1 MAKRFF
7 RTRTEDRPDL
17 ALLGSISQLDA
28 MGYAFPKLFPIIKV
42 SEKGGTI
49 TVASANLTNSK
60 GTKGRANGTALSG
73 TTLAGTDTTYAAA
86 RYEGRGML
94 YENDGAAFDDE
105 KAADEA
111 GALLSQRLAWN
122 KVEDDAFQT
131 VFTAARKAAATELT
145 NQNVVKI
152 LQKKAKSLRAYGKAT
167 LVMTTNTWFDFCEIP
182 EIRAR
187 FAALGIAGQD
197 IGFILQNPEK
207 VMAAIST
214 FMQFAGGVVLFDSD
228 IVDAGGT
235 YDGIIMVMAT
245 RPEAKTAPIQTIKT
259 KATYGYTA
267 VYIPEDAADADKPFD
282 MRSFYS
288 NDDKANVYDAEAFLN
303 VVQAHSGAVVA
314 TKLLAD
320 LSGYTWPVT
329 VVNNVTVEQAQAAAE
344 PAAGGEG

>member
-17 ALLGSISQLDA
+17 ALLGSISQLDV
-28 MGYAFPKLFPIIKV
+28 MGYAFPKLFPVIKV

-60 GTKGRANGTALSG
+60 GTKGRSNGTALSA
-73 TTLAGTDTTYAAA
+73 TTLTGTDTTYSAA

-122 KVEDDAFQT
+122 KVEDDAFQI
-131 VFTAARKAAATELT
+131 VFTAARKSAATELAD
-145 NQNVVKI
+145 QSVVKI
-152 LQKKAKSLRAYGKAT
+152 LQQKAKSIRAFGKAT
-167 LVMTTNTWFDFCEIP
+167 LVMTTNTWLDFCEIP

-197 IGFILQNPEK
+197 IGYILNDPAK
-207 VMAAIST
+207 VMGALST
-214 FMQFAGGVVLFDSD
+214 FMKFDGGVVLFDSD
-228 IVDAGGT
+228 IVDTEGT
-235 YDGIIMVMAT
+235 YDGIVMVMAT
-245 RPEAKTAPIQTIKT
+245 RPEAKSAPIQTIKT

-267 VYIPEDAADADKPFD
+267 IYIPEDASDADKPFD

-288 NDDKANVYDAEAFLN
+288 DTDKANVYDAEAFLN
-303 VVQAHSGAVVA
+303 VVQAHSSAVVP
-314 TKLLAD
+314 TKLAAA
-320 LSGYTWPVT
+320 YTWPVT
-329 VVNNVTVEQAQAAAE
+329 VNVSTAQA
-344 PAAGGEG
+344 

>member
-17 ALLGSISQLDA
+17 ALLGSISQLDV
-28 MGYAFPKLFPIIKV
+28 MGYAFPKLFPVIKV

-60 GTKGRANGTALSG
+60 GTKGRANGTALSA
-73 TTLAGTDTTYAAA
+73 TTLGGTDTTYSAA

-94 YENDGAAFDDE
+94 YENDAAAFDDE

-122 KVEDDAFQT
+122 KVEDDAFQI
-131 VFTAARKAAATELT
+131 VFTAARKSAATELAD
-145 NQNVVKI
+145 QSVVKI
-152 LQKKAKSLRAYGKAT
+152 LQQKAKSIRAFGKAT
-167 LVMTTNTWFDFCEIP
+167 LVMTTNTWLDFCDIP

-197 IGFILQNPEK
+197 VSYMLNDPAK
-207 VMAAIST
+207 VMGALST
-214 FMQFAGGVVLFDSD
+214 FMKFDGGVVLFDSD
-228 IVDAGGT
+228 IVDTEGT
-235 YDGIIMVMAT
+235 FDGIVMVMAT
-245 RPEAKTAPIQTIKT
+245 RPEAKSMPIQTIKT

-267 VYIPEDAADADKPFD
+267 IYIPEDASDADKPFD

-288 NDDKANVYDAEAFLN
+288 DTDKANVYDAEAFLN
-303 VVQAHSGAVVA
+303 VVQAHSSAVVP
-314 TKLLAD
+314 TKLAAA
-320 LSGYTWPVT
+320 YTWPVT
-329 VVNNVTVEQAQAAAE
+329 VNVTTAQA
-344 PAAGGEG
+344 

>member
-7 RTRTEDRPDL
+7 RVQDGDRPDL
-17 ALLGSISQLDA
+17 AAIGSTSQLD
-28 MGYAFPKLFPIIKV
+28 MKGYAFPKLFPLLPV
-42 SEKGGTI
+42 TERSGTMR
-49 TVASANLTNSK
+49 VAPAGLTESK
-60 GTKGRANGTALSG
+60 GTKGRSNGTTLSG
-73 TTLAGTDTTYAAA
+73 TAIEMVDVSWSVA
-86 RYEGRGML
+86 RYEGRGKL
-94 YENDGAAFDDE
+94 YEDDGAAYSSAE
-105 KAADEA
+105 AADNA
-111 GALLSQRLAWN
+111 GAELSQRLAWN

-131 VFTAARKAAATELT
+131 VFTAARKSAAVELT

-167 LVMTTNTWFDFCEIP
+167 LVMTTNTWSDFCEIP

-245 RPEAKTAPIQTIKT
+245 RPEAKTAPIQTLKT

-282 MRSFYS
+282 MRSYYS
-288 NDDKANVYDAEAFLN
+288 NADKANVYDSEAFLN

-329 VVNNVTVEQAQAAAE
+329 VVNNVTVEQ
-344 PAAGGEG
+344 PAGGGGEG

>member
-17 ALLGSISQLDA
+17 ALLGSISQLDV
-28 MGYAFPKLFPIIKV
+28 MGYAFPKLFPVIKV

-60 GTKGRANGTALSG
+60 GTKGRANGTALSA
-73 TTLAGTDTTYAAA
+73 TTLTGTDTTYSAA

-122 KVEDDAFQT
+122 KVEDDAFQI
-131 VFTAARKAAATELT
+131 VFTAARKSAATELAD
-145 NQNVVKI
+145 QSVVKI
-152 LQKKAKSLRAYGKAT
+152 LQQKAKSIRAFGKAT
-167 LVMTTNTWFDFCEIP
+167 LVMTTNTWLDFCEIP

-197 IGFILQNPEK
+197 IGYILNDPAK
-207 VMAAIST
+207 VMGALST
-214 FMQFAGGVVLFDSD
+214 FMKFDGGVVLFDSD
-228 IVDAGGT
+228 IVDTEGT
-235 YDGIIMVMAT
+235 YDGIVMVMAT
-245 RPEAKTAPIQTIKT
+245 RPEAKSAPIQTIKT

-267 VYIPEDAADADKPFD
+267 IYIPEDASDADKPFD

-288 NDDKANVYDAEAFLN
+288 DTDKANVYDAEAFLN
-303 VVQAHSGAVVA
+303 VVQAHSSAVVP
-314 TKLLAD
+314 TKLAAA
-320 LSGYTWPVT
+320 YTWPMT
-329 VVNNVTVEQAQAAAE
+329 VNVSTAQA
-344 PAAGGEG
+344 

>member
-17 ALLGSISQLDA
+17 ALLGSISQLDV
-28 MGYAFPKLFPIIKV
+28 MGYAFPKLFPVIKV

-60 GTKGRANGTALSG
+60 GTKGRANGTALSA
-73 TTLAGTDTTYAAA
+73 TTLTGTDTTYSAA

-122 KVEDDAFQT
+122 KVEDDAFQI
-131 VFTAARKAAATELT
+131 VFTAARKSAATELAD
-145 NQNVVKI
+145 QSVVKI
-152 LQKKAKSLRAYGKAT
+152 LQQKAKSIRAFGKAT
-167 LVMTTNTWFDFCEIP
+167 LVMTTNTWLDFCEIP

-197 IGFILQNPEK
+197 IGYLLNDPAK
-207 VMAAIST
+207 VMGALST
-214 FMQFAGGVVLFDSD
+214 FMKFDGGVVLFDSD
-228 IVDAGGT
+228 IVDTEGT
-235 YDGIIMVMAT
+235 YDGIVMVMAT
-245 RPEAKTAPIQTIKT
+245 RPEAKSAPIQTIKT

-267 VYIPEDAADADKPFD
+267 IYIPEDASDADKPFD

-288 NDDKANVYDAEAFLN
+288 DTDKANVYDAEAFLN
-303 VVQAHSGAVVA
+303 VVQAHSSAVVP
-314 TKLLAD
+314 TKLAAA
-320 LSGYTWPVT
+320 YTWPVT
-329 VVNNVTVEQAQAAAE
+329 VNVSTAQA
-344 PAAGGEG
+344 

>member
-17 ALLGSISQLDA
+17 ALLGSISQLDV
-28 MGYAFPKLFPIIKV
+28 MGYAFPKLFPVIKV

-60 GTKGRANGTALSG
+60 GTKGRANGTALSA
-73 TTLAGTDTTYAAA
+73 TTLTGTDTTYSAA

-122 KVEDDAFQT
+122 KVEDDAFQI
-131 VFTAARKAAATELT
+131 VFTAARKSAATELAD
-145 NQNVVKI
+145 QSVVKI
-152 LQKKAKSLRAYGKAT
+152 LQQKAKSIRAFGKAT
-167 LVMTTNTWFDFCEIP
+167 LVMTTNTWLDFCEIP

-197 IGFILQNPEK
+197 IGYILNDPAK
-207 VMAAIST
+207 VMGALST
-214 FMQFAGGVVLFDSD
+214 FMKFDGGVVLFDSD
-228 IVDAGGT
+228 IVDTEGT
-235 YDGIIMVMAT
+235 YDGIVMVMAT
-245 RPEAKTAPIQTIKT
+245 RPEAKSAPIQTIKT

-267 VYIPEDAADADKPFD
+267 IYIPEDASDADKPFD

-288 NDDKANVYDAEAFLN
+288 DTDKANVYDAEAFLN
-303 VVQAHSGAVVA
+303 VVQAHSSAVVP
-314 TKLLAD
+314 TKLAAA
-320 LSGYTWPVT
+320 YTWPVT
-329 VVNNVTVEQAQAAAE
+329 VNVSTAQA
-344 PAAGGEG
+344 

>member
-17 ALLGSISQLDA
+17 ALLGSISQLDV
-28 MGYAFPKLFPIIKV
+28 MGYAFPKLFPVIKV

-60 GTKGRANGTALSG
+60 GTKGRSNGTALSA
-73 TTLAGTDTTYAAA
+73 TTLTGTDTTYSAA

-122 KVEDDAFQT
+122 KVEDDAFQI
-131 VFTAARKAAATELT
+131 VFTAARKSAATELAD
-145 NQNVVKI
+145 QSVVKI
-152 LQKKAKSLRAYGKAT
+152 LQQKAKSIRAFGKAT
-167 LVMTTNTWFDFCEIP
+167 LVMTTNTWLDFCEIP

-197 IGFILQNPEK
+197 IGYILNDPAK
-207 VMAAIST
+207 VMGALST
-214 FMQFAGGVVLFDSD
+214 FMKFDGGVVLFDSD
-228 IVDAGGT
+228 IVDTEGT
-235 YDGIIMVMAT
+235 YDGIVMVMAT
-245 RPEAKTAPIQTIKT
+245 RPEAKSAPIQTIKT

-267 VYIPEDAADADKPFD
+267 IYIPEDASDADKPFD

-288 NDDKANVYDAEAFLN
+288 DTDKANVYDAEAFLN
-303 VVQAHSGAVVA
+303 VVQAHGSAVVP
-314 TKLLAD
+314 TKLAAA
-320 LSGYTWPVT
+320 YTWPVT
-329 VVNNVTVEQAQAAAE
+329 VNVSTAQT
-344 PAAGGEG
+344 

>member
-17 ALLGSISQLDA
+17 ALLGSISQLDV
-28 MGYAFPKLFPIIKV
+28 MGYAFSKLFPVIKV

-60 GTKGRANGTALSG
+60 GTKGRSNGTALSA
-73 TTLAGTDTTYAAA
+73 TTLTGTDTTYSAA

-122 KVEDDAFQT
+122 KVEDDAFQI
-131 VFTAARKAAATELT
+131 VFTAARKSAATELAD
-145 NQNVVKI
+145 QSVVKI
-152 LQKKAKSLRAYGKAT
+152 LQQKAKSIRAFGKAT
-167 LVMTTNTWFDFCEIP
+167 LVMTTNTWLDFCEIP

-197 IGFILQNPEK
+197 IGYILNDPAK
-207 VMAAIST
+207 VMGALST
-214 FMQFAGGVVLFDSD
+214 FMKFDGGVVLFDSD
-228 IVDAGGT
+228 IVDTEGT
-235 YDGIIMVMAT
+235 YDGIVMVMAT
-245 RPEAKTAPIQTIKT
+245 RPEAKSAPIQTIKT

-267 VYIPEDAADADKPFD
+267 IYIPEDASDADKPFD

-288 NDDKANVYDAEAFLN
+288 DTDKANVYDAEAFLN
-303 VVQAHSGAVVA
+303 VVQAHSSAVVP
-314 TKLLAD
+314 TKLAAE
-320 LSGYTWPVT
+320 YTWPVT
-329 VVNNVTVEQAQAAAE
+329 VNVSTAK
-344 PAAGGEG
+344 G

>member
-17 ALLGSISQLDA
+17 ALLGSISQLDV
-28 MGYAFPKLFPIIKV
+28 MGYAFPKLFPVIKV

-60 GTKGRANGTALSG
+60 GTKGRANGTALTG
-73 TTLAGTDTTYAAA
+73 ATLAGTDTTYSAT

-131 VFTAARKAAATELT
+131 VFTAARKSAATELT

-167 LVMTTNTWFDFCEIP
+167 LVMTTNTWSDFCEIP

-214 FMQFAGGVVLFDSD
+214 FMQF
-228 IVDAGGT
+228 AGGT

-282 MRSFYS
+282 MRSYYS
-288 NDDKANVYDAEAFLN
+288 NDDKANVYDSEAFLN

-329 VVNNVTVEQAQAAAE
+329 VVNNVTVEQ
-344 PAAGGEG
+344 PAGGGGEG

>member
-17 ALLGSISQLDA
+17 ALLGSISQLDV
-28 MGYAFPKLFPIIKV
+28 MGYAFPKLFPVIKV

-60 GTKGRANGTALSG
+60 GTKGRANGTALSA
-73 TTLAGTDTTYAAA
+73 TTLTGTDTTYSAA

-122 KVEDDAFQT
+122 KVEDDAFQI
-131 VFTAARKAAATELT
+131 VFTAARKGAATELAD
-145 NQNVVKI
+145 QSVVKI
-152 LQKKAKSLRAYGKAT
+152 LQQKAKSIRAFGKAT
-167 LVMTTNTWFDFCEIP
+167 LVMTTNTWLDFCEIP

-197 IGFILQNPEK
+197 IGYILNDPAK
-207 VMAAIST
+207 VMGALST
-214 FMQFAGGVVLFDSD
+214 FMKFDGGVVLFDSD
-228 IVDAGGT
+228 IVDTEGT
-235 YDGIIMVMAT
+235 YNGIVMVMAT
-245 RPEAKTAPIQTIKT
+245 RPEAKSAPIQTIKT

-267 VYIPEDAADADKPFD
+267 IYIPEDASDADKPFD

-288 NDDKANVYDAEAFLN
+288 DTDKANVYDAEAFLN
-303 VVQAHSGAVVA
+303 VVQAHSSAVVP
-314 TKLLAD
+314 TKLAAA
-320 LSGYTWPVT
+320 YTWPVT
-329 VVNNVTVEQAQAAAE
+329 VNVSTAQA
-344 PAAGGEG
+344 

>member
-17 ALLGSISQLDA
+17 ALLGSISQLDV
-28 MGYAFPKLFPIIKV
+28 MGYAFPKLFPVIKV

-60 GTKGRANGTALSG
+60 GTKGRANGTALSA
-73 TTLAGTDTTYAAA
+73 TTLTGTDTTYSAA

-122 KVEDDAFQT
+122 KVEDDAFLI
-131 VFTAARKAAATELT
+131 VFTAARKSAATELAD
-145 NQNVVKI
+145 QSVVKI
-152 LQKKAKSLRAYGKAT
+152 LQQKAKSIRAFGKAT
-167 LVMTTNTWFDFCEIP
+167 LVMTTNTWLDFCEIP

-197 IGFILQNPEK
+197 IGYILNDPAK
-207 VMAAIST
+207 VMGALST
-214 FMQFAGGVVLFDSD
+214 FMKFDGGVVLFDSD
-228 IVDAGGT
+228 IVDTEGT
-235 YDGIIMVMAT
+235 YDGIVMVMAT
-245 RPEAKTAPIQTIKT
+245 RPEAKSAPIQTIKT

-267 VYIPEDAADADKPFD
+267 IYIPEDASDADKPFD

-288 NDDKANVYDAEAFLN
+288 DTDKANVYDAEAFLN
-303 VVQAHSGAVVA
+303 VVQAHSSAVVP
-314 TKLLAD
+314 TKLAAA
-320 LSGYTWPVT
+320 YTWPVT
-329 VVNNVTVEQAQAAAE
+329 VNVSTAQA
-344 PAAGGEG
+344 

>member
-17 ALLGSISQLDA
+17 ALLGSISQLDV
-28 MGYAFPKLFPIIKV
+28 MGYAFPKLFPVIKV

-60 GTKGRANGTALSG
+60 GTKGRANGTALSA
-73 TTLAGTDTTYAAA
+73 TTLAGTDTTFAAE

-122 KVEDDAFQT
+122 KVEDDAFQI
-131 VFTAARKAAATELT
+131 VFTAARKSAATELAD
-145 NQNVVKI
+145 QSVVKI
-152 LQKKAKSLRAYGKAT
+152 LQQKAKSIRAFGKAT
-167 LVMTTNTWFDFCEIP
+167 LVMTTNTWLDFCEIP

-197 IGFILQNPEK
+197 IGYILNDPAK
-207 VMAAIST
+207 VMGALST
-214 FMQFAGGVVLFDSD
+214 FMKFDGGVVLFDSD
-228 IVDAGGT
+228 IVDTEGT
-235 YDGIIMVMAT
+235 YDGIVMVMAT
-245 RPEAKTAPIQTIKT
+245 RPEAKSAPIQTIKT

-267 VYIPEDAADADKPFD
+267 IYIPEDASDSDKPFD

-288 NDDKANVYDAEAFLN
+288 DTDKANVYDAEAFLN
-303 VVQAHSGAVVA
+303 VVQAHSSAVVP
-314 TKLLAD
+314 TKLAD
-320 LSGYTWPVT
+320 AYTWPVT
-329 VVNNVTVEQAQAAAE
+329 VNVSTQS
-344 PAAGGEG
+344 

>member
-17 ALLGSISQLDA
+17 ALLGSISQLDV
-28 MGYAFPKLFPIIKV
+28 MGYAFPKLFPIIRV

-73 TTLAGTDTTYAAA
+73 TTLTGTDTTYAAA

-131 VFTAARKAAATELT
+131 VFTSARKSAAVELT

-228 IVDAGGT
+228 IVDASGT
-235 YDGIIMVMAT
+235 YDGIVMVMAT

-288 NDDKANVYDAEAFLN
+288 NADKANVYDAEAFLN

>member
-17 ALLGSISQLDA
+17 ALLGSISQLDV

-60 GTKGRANGTALSG
+60 GTKGRANGTALAG
-73 TTLAGTDTTYAAA
+73 TTLTGTDTTYAAA

-131 VFTAARKAAATELT
+131 VFTAARKSAAAELT

-152 LQKKAKSLRAYGKAT
+152 LQKNAKSLRAYGKAT

-182 EIRAR
+182 EIRERLAA
-187 FAALGIAGQD
+187 FAGVGSD
-197 IGFILQNPEK
+197 VGFLLADPEK
-207 VMAAIST
+207 VNGAIST
-214 FMQFAGGVVLFDSD
+214 FLHFEGGVILFDSD

-235 YDGIIMVMAT
+235 YDGIIMVVGL
-245 RPEAKTAPIQTIKT
+245 RPEAKANTLATIKT

-267 VYIPEDAADADKPFD
+267 IYIPEDAADADKPFD
-282 MRSFYS
+282 MRSYYS
-288 NDDKANVYDAEAFLN
+288 NDDKANVYDAEAYLET
-303 VVQAHSGAVVA
+303 VEAHSGAVAA
-314 TKLLAD
+314 TKLA
-320 LSGYTWPVT
+320 SEYTST
-329 VVNNVTVEQAQAAAE
+329 IQVNATIVQPPETTTT
-344 PAAGGEG
+344 GEG

>member
-17 ALLGSISQLDA
+17 ALLGSISQLDV
-28 MGYAFPKLFPIIKV
+28 MGYAFPKLFPIIRV

-73 TTLAGTDTTYAAA
+73 TTLTGTDTTYAAA

-131 VFTAARKAAATELT
+131 VFTSARKSAAVELT

-228 IVDAGGT
+228 IVDASGT

-329 VVNNVTVEQAQAAAE
+329 VVNNVTVEQAQAEAA